1 MVGHISLI
9 CICDGCDRREET
21 KDLGELGLEKLGIS
35 NVGWKR
41 RRRVSMQIRRMSPTG
56 ILGSHGDWRFL
67 AVLVILATY
76 GVAQQTASPQD
87 SGTASADLASM
98 DLEQLMDLKV
108 TTASLF
114 SDKLS
119 QAPGIMS
126 VVTGDELRRF
136 GGLTLG
142 EILDRVPGLTQSS
155 QYFTDRSLI
164 AADGDQTKTSG
175 AHILF
180 LINGR
185 PTREVMEG
193 GIISDLLESFPVE
206 ILERIEI
213 IRGPGS
219 VLYGSNAFSA
229 VINLITRKANGNEAS
244 IHGLAGPN
252 GALSSSGHFL
262 YQRGEFSMVG
272 ASQIHQAPNWNFIYL
287 VPPPLQDN
295 PDAPPEPPFHDVT
308 MVDRGTGDYLGMN
321 YKGFSFMSAF
331 TEWQTTAFVQGA
343 VGETRQTRDFADLGY
358 EHKVRANW
366 DMNFNTTFTRT
377 TFETFA
383 YPYTDRDSH
392 EIVAEWTNLI
402 TLTSKDRLTAGMLF
416 NRIGGIEVASIDH
429 YAEDAGGSRPA
440 GGFYAQLDH
449 QLLPTVKLIGGFQSN
464 KFAGIPL
471 STVPRAGVI
480 WSPSQTV
487 SVKALYGEA
496 FRPPSLDETTL
507 NLPDIHG
514 NPRLVPEI
522 VETLDLGL
530 TLQYTHLQLG
540 ADYFHNHQIHS
551 IITVG
556 EAPIVYEN
564 LGGVV
569 FDGVV
574 AEGKYYFRSDFFA
587 QGSFL
592 FQTNHD
598 QTGASNVTPIPN
610 YGFKSGVSYES
621 SRGLVFGLFD
631 VSDGKAKPYVYN
643 VNPLTGWRHSLNAEA
658 RQDIS
663 RFLHLPEK
671 NTIAIAAHA
680 NDLLNQG
687 VWLPG
692 FGFFNID
699 SIPVQQ
705 GRTVYAGLEFSRG
718 KH

>member
-1 MVGHISLI
+1 
-9 CICDGCDRREET
+9 
-21 KDLGELGLEKLGIS
+21 
-35 NVGWKR
+35 
-41 RRRVSMQIRRMSPTG
+41 MQIRRISSIG
-56 ILGSHGDWRFL
+56 ILGSYGNWPFL

-76 GVAQQTASPQD
+76 GVAQQTAPPHE
-87 SGTASADLASM
+87 SGSASADLASM

-193 GIISDLLESFPVE
+193 GIISDLLESFPVD

-229 VINLITRKANGNEAS
+229 VINLITRKADGNEAS
-244 IHGLAGPN
+244 IRGLVGPN

-262 YQRGEFSMVG
+262 YKRGDFSMVA
-272 ASQIHQAPNWNFIYL
+272 ASQIHDAPNWNVIYL
-287 VPPPLQDN
+287 VPPPLQNN

-377 TFETFA
+377 TFETFS

-416 NRIGGIEVASIDH
+416 NRIAGIEVSSIEH
-429 YAEDAGGSRPA
+429 HEEDAGGSRPA
-440 GGFYAQLDH
+440 GGVYAQLDH

-496 FRPPSLDETTL
+496 FRPPSIDESTL

-514 NPRLVPEI
+514 NPNLRPEI
-522 VETLDLGL
+522 VETFDLGL

-540 ADYFHNHQIHS
+540 ADYFHNHQIHN

-574 AEGKYYFRSDFFA
+574 AEGKYYFRRDFFA

-621 SRGLVFGLFD
+621 SRGLGFGLFD
-631 VSDGKAKPYVYN
+631 VSDGKPKPYAYN
-643 VNPLTGWRHSLNAEA
+643 VNPLTGWRHSLNAEV

-671 NTIAIAAHA
+671 NTVAIAAHA
-680 NDLLNQG
+680 NDLLNQT

-705 GRTVYAGLEFSRG
+705 GRTVYGGLEFSLSRG

>member
-1 MVGHISLI
+1 MRIHSL
-9 CICDGCDRREET
+9 
-21 KDLGELGLEKLGIS
+21 
-35 NVGWKR
+35 
-41 RRRVSMQIRRMSPTG
+41 SPTRSLVSNSRSG
-56 ILGSHGDWRFL
+56 NFL
-67 AVLVILATY
+67 ALLLIFAPY
-76 GVAQQTASPQD
+76 AISQQTTPAQS
-87 SGTASADLASM
+87 SGAENADLTSL
-98 DLEQLMDLKV
+98 DLQQLMDVKV

-114 SDKLS
+114 TDKLS

-126 VVTGDELRRF
+126 VVTRDELSRF

-142 EILDRVPGLTQSS
+142 EVLDRVPGLTQSS

-175 AHILF
+175 GHILF

-193 GIISDLLESFPVE
+193 GIISDLLESFPIE

-229 VINLITRKANGNEAS
+229 VINLITRKAYGNEAG
-244 IHGLAGPN
+244 IHGLVGAD
-252 GALSSSGHFL
+252 GALASSGHFL
-262 YQRGEFSMVG
+262 YQRGDFSMVG
-272 ASQIHQAPNWNFIYL
+272 ASQLHESPNWNLHYL
-287 VPPPLQDN
+287 VPPPLQHN
-295 PDAPPEPPFHDVT
+295 PDAPPEPPFHNTT
-308 MVDRGTGDYLGMN
+308 MFDRGTGDYLGIN
-321 YKGFSFMSAF
+321 YKGFSAMSAF

-343 VGETRQTRDFADLGY
+343 VGETRQTRDFGDLGY
-358 EHKVRANW
+358 EHKIRANW
-366 DMNFNTTFTRT
+366 DMNFNFDYTRT
-377 TFETFA
+377 TFNTFA
-383 YPYTDRDSH
+383 YPYTDRDSN

-416 NRIGGIEVASIDH
+416 DRIAGTEVASINH
-429 YAEDAGGSRPA
+429 AAEDAGGSRPA
-440 GGFYAQLDH
+440 GGFYAQIDH
-449 QLLPTVKLIGGFQSN
+449 QLVPSVKLIAGFQSN
-464 KFAGIPL
+464 KFANIPF
-471 STVPRAGVI
+471 STVPRVGVI
-480 WSPSQTV
+480 WSPSHTA
-487 SVKALYGEA
+487 SVKLLSGEA
-496 FRPPSLDETTL
+496 FRPPSLDENTL

-514 NPRLVPEI
+514 NPNLVPEI

-530 TLQYTHLQLG
+530 TLQYTRLQLG

-551 IITVG
+551 IITAG
-556 EAPIVYEN
+556 EAPIVYQN

-574 AEGKYYFRSDFFA
+574 AEGKYYFRRNFFT

-598 QTGASNVTPIPN
+598 QTGASDVTPIPN
-610 YGFKSGVSYES
+610 YGFKAGMSYES
-621 SRGLVFGLFD
+621 RRGLGLGLFD
-631 VSDGKAKPYVYN
+631 VSDGKPKPYAFN
-643 VNPLTGWRHSLNAEA
+643 VNPLTGWRHSLNAEL
-658 RQDIS
+658 RQDVS
-663 RFLHLPEK
+663 RYLHMPEK
-671 NTIAIAAHA
+671 NTVAIAAHA
-680 NDLLNQG
+680 NDLLNQS

-705 GRTVYAGLEFSRG
+705 GRTVYAGLEFAVG

>member
-1 MVGHISLI
+1 LI
-9 CICDGCDRREET
+9 IHT
-21 KDLGELGLEKLGIS
+21 SKLH
-35 NVGWKR
+35 VA
-41 RRRVSMQIRRMSPTG
+41 TG
-56 ILGSHGDWRFL
+56 AALFFL
-67 AVLVILATY
+67 IASCGFSRQNAS
-76 GVAQQTASPQD
+76 QQN
-87 SGTASADLASM
+87 SANPADELASM
-98 DLEQLMDLKV
+98 DLEKLMDIEV
-108 TTASLF
+108 TTASRF

-119 QAPGIMS
+119 EAPSIMS
-126 VVTGDELRRF
+126 VVTSDELRRF
-136 GGLTLG
+136 GGITLG

-155 QYFTDRSLI
+155 QYFTDRSLV

-229 VINLITRKANGNEAS
+229 VVNLITRKADGNDAS
-244 IHGLAGPN
+244 IRGLVGAN
-252 GALSSSGHFL
+252 GALASSGHFL
-262 YQRGEFSMVG
+262 YKQGDFSMVG
-272 ASQIHQAPNWNFIYL
+272 ASQIHEAPDWNLTYL
-287 VPPPLQDN
+287 VPPPLQNN
-295 PDAPPEPPFHDVT
+295 PDAPPEPPFHNST

-321 YKGFSFMSAF
+321 YKGLSFMSAF

-358 EHKVRANW
+358 EYKARDNW
-366 DMNFNTTFTRT
+366 DMNFHATYTRT
-377 TFETFA
+377 TFMTFA
-383 YPYTDRDSH
+383 YPYTDRDSN
-392 EIVAEWTNLI
+392 EFVGEWTNLI

-416 NRIGGIEVASIDH
+416 NRIAGTEVASIDH
-429 YAEDAGGSRPA
+429 SAEDAGGNRPA

-449 QLLPTVKLIGGFQSN
+449 QLLPSVKLIGGFQSN
-464 KFAGIPL
+464 KFAGIPF
-471 STVPRAGVI
+471 STVPRAGMI
-480 WSPSQTV
+480 WSPSHTV
-487 SVKALYGEA
+487 SVKVLYSEA
-496 FRPPSLDETTL
+496 FRPPSLDENTL
-507 NLPDIHG
+507 NLPDIQG
-514 NPRLVPEI
+514 NRNLRPEI
-522 VETLDLGL
+522 VESFDLGL
-530 TLQYTHLQLG
+530 SLQYTHFQLG
-540 ADYFHNHQIHS
+540 ANYFHNHQVHS

-556 EAPIVYEN
+556 EAPIHYEN

-574 AEGKYYFRSDFFA
+574 AEGKYYFRRDFFT

-598 QTGASNVTPIPN
+598 QTGASNITPIPN
-610 YGFKSGVSYES
+610 YGFKTGISYEN

-631 VSDGKAKPYVYN
+631 VSDGKTKPYAYN
-643 VNPLTGWRHSLNAEA
+643 VNPLTGWRYSLNAEL

-663 RFLHLPEK
+663 RFLRLRER
-671 NTIAIAAHA
+671 NTVVIAVHA
-680 NDLLNQG
+680 NDLLDQT

-718 KH
+718 KQ

>member
-1 MVGHISLI
+1 MP
-9 CICDGCDRREET
+9 
-21 KDLGELGLEKLGIS
+21 
-35 NVGWKR
+35 
-41 RRRVSMQIRRMSPTG
+41 IRRTSSIG
-56 ILGSHGDWRFL
+56 VLGSYRNWRFL
-67 AVLVILATY
+67 ALFIILGTY
-76 GVAQQTASPQD
+76 GVSQQTASPQN
-87 SGTASADLASM
+87 SGTPTADLASM

-119 QAPGIMS
+119 EAPGIMS
-126 VVTGDELRRF
+126 VVTSDELRRF

-155 QYFTDRSLI
+155 QYFTDRSLV

-229 VINLITRKANGNEAS
+229 VINLITRKAEGDHVS
-244 IHGLAGPN
+244 IRGLVGPN
-252 GALSSSGHFL
+252 GALASSGHFM
-262 YQRGEFSMVG
+262 YKRGDFSLVG
-272 ASQIHQAPNWNFIYL
+272 ASQIHEAPNWNITYL
-287 VPPPLQDN
+287 VPSILQDN

-308 MVDRGTGDYLGMN
+308 MIDRGTGDYLGMN
-321 YKGFSFMSAF
+321 YKGFSAMSAF

-343 VGETRQTRDFADLGY
+343 VGETRQTRDFGDLGY
-358 EHKVRANW
+358 KHKVRENW
-366 DMNFNTTFTRT
+366 EMDFNFDYTRT
-377 TFETFA
+377 TFNTFA
-383 YPYTDRDSH
+383 YPYTDRDSN
-392 EIVAEWTNLI
+392 EVVAEWTNLI

-416 NRIGGIEVASIDH
+416 HRISGTEVASIDH
-429 YAEDAGGSRPA
+429 AAEDAGGSRPA
-440 GGFYAQLDH
+440 GGFYAQIDH
-449 QLLPTVKLIGGFQSN
+449 QLVPSVKLIAGFQSN
-464 KFAGIPL
+464 KFANIPF
-471 STVPRAGVI
+471 STVPRVGVI
-480 WSPSQTV
+480 WGPSHTV
-487 SVKALYGEA
+487 SIKALYGEA
-496 FRPPSLDETTL
+496 FRPPSIDETTL

-514 NPRLVPEI
+514 NPNLVPEI
-522 VETLDLGL
+522 VETIDLGL

-574 AEGKYYFRSDFFA
+574 AEGKYYFRKDFFT

-592 FQTNHD
+592 YQTNHD

-610 YGFKSGVSYES
+610 YGFKTALSYAS
-621 SRGLVFGLFD
+621 SRGLVFGLSD
-631 VSDGKAKPYVYN
+631 VSDGKTKPYAYN
-643 VNPLTGWRHSLNAEA
+643 VNPLSGWRHSLNAEV

-663 RFLHLPEK
+663 RFLHMPER
-671 NTIAIAAHA
+671 NSVAIAAHA
-680 NDLLNQG
+680 NDLLNQT

>member
-1 MVGHISLI
+1 MAALLI
-9 CICDGCDRREET
+9 LLAGYGFSQQA
-21 KDLGELGLEKLGIS
+21 LLPQS
-35 NVGWKR
+35 
-41 RRRVSMQIRRMSPTG
+41 S
-56 ILGSHGDWRFL
+56 GS
-67 AVLVILATY
+67 
-76 GVAQQTASPQD
+76 
-87 SGTASADLASM
+87 ASADLGSM
-98 DLEQLMDLKV
+98 DLQQLMDVKV

-114 SDKLS
+114 TDKLS

-126 VVTGDELRRF
+126 VVTSDELRRF

-164 AADGDQTKTSG
+164 AVDGDQTKTSG

-193 GIISDLLESFPVE
+193 GIISDLMESFPVE

-229 VINLITRKANGNEAS
+229 VINLITRKAEGNEAG
-244 IHGLAGPN
+244 IRGLVGVN
-252 GALSSSGHFL
+252 GALTSSGHFL
-262 YQRGEFSMVG
+262 YKRGDFSLVG
-272 ASQIHQAPNWNFIYL
+272 ASQIHEAPNWNILYL

-295 PDAPPEPPFHDVT
+295 PDAPPEPPFHNVT
-308 MVDRGTGDYLGMN
+308 QVDRGTGDYLGMN
-321 YKGFSFMSAF
+321 YKGFSAMAAF
-331 TEWQTTAFVQGA
+331 TEWQTEAYVQGA
-343 VGETRQTRDFADLGY
+343 VGETRQTRDFGDLGY
-358 EHKVRANW
+358 EHKVRENW
-366 DMNFNTTFTRT
+366 DMTFNFDYTRT
-377 TFETFA
+377 TFNTFA
-383 YPYTDRDSH
+383 YPYTDRDSN

-416 NRIGGIEVASIDH
+416 HRISGTEVASINH
-429 YAEDAGGSRPA
+429 AAEDAGGTRPA
-440 GGFYAQLDH
+440 GGSYAQIDH
-449 QLLPTVKLIGGFQSN
+449 QLLASVKLIAGFQSN
-464 KFAGIPL
+464 KFANIPF
-471 STVPRAGVI
+471 STVPRVGVI
-480 WSPSQTV
+480 WSPSHTV

-496 FRPPSLDETTL
+496 FRPPSIDETTL

-514 NPRLVPEI
+514 NPNLVPEI
-522 VETLDLGL
+522 VETIDLGV
-530 TLQYTHLQLG
+530 TLQYTHLELG

-556 EAPIVYEN
+556 EAPIIYEN

-569 FDGVV
+569 FDGMV
-574 AEGKYYFRSDFFA
+574 AEGKYYFRKNFFT

-592 FQTNHD
+592 YQTNHD

-610 YGFKSGVSYES
+610 YGFKTAMSYES
-621 SRGLVFGLFD
+621 SRGLVFGLSD
-631 VSDGKAKPYVYN
+631 VSDGKTKPYAYN
-643 VNPLTGWRHSLNAEA
+643 VNPLSGWRHSLNAEV

-671 NTIAIAAHA
+671 DSVAIAAHA
-680 NDLLNQG
+680 NDLLNQT

-692 FGFFNID
+692 FGFFSID

>member
-1 MVGHISLI
+1 MHIRGMRPI
-9 CICDGCDRREET
+9 
-21 KDLGELGLEKLGIS
+21 
-35 NVGWKR
+35 
-41 RRRVSMQIRRMSPTG
+41 G
-56 ILGSHGDWRFL
+56 ILGSSGKWPFL
-67 AVLVILATY
+67 AVLVILGTY
-76 GVAQQTASPQD
+76 GGAQQSASPQA

-98 DLEQLMDLKV
+98 DLAQLMDLKV

-126 VVTGDELRRF
+126 VVTSDELRRF

-142 EILDRVPGLTQSS
+142 EVLDRVPGLTQSS
-155 QYFTDRSLI
+155 QYFTDRSLV
-164 AADGDQTKTSG
+164 AVDGDQTKTSG

-193 GIISDLLESFPVE
+193 GIISDLLESFPVD

-229 VINLITRKANGNEAS
+229 VINLITRKAEGNEAS
-244 IHGLAGPN
+244 IHGLVGPN
-252 GALSSSGHFL
+252 GALASTGHFL
-262 YQRGEFSMVG
+262 YKRGDFSLVG
-272 ASQIHQAPNWNFIYL
+272 ASQIHEAPNWNITYL
-287 VPPPLQDN
+287 VPSILQDN

-308 MVDRGTGDYLGMN
+308 MFDRGTGDYVGMN
-321 YKGFSFMSAF
+321 YKGLSAMGAF

-343 VGETRQTRDFADLGY
+343 VGETRQTRDFGDLGY
-358 EHKVRANW
+358 EHKVRENW
-366 DMNFNTTFTRT
+366 DMTFNFDYTRT
-377 TFETFA
+377 TFITFA
-383 YPYTDRDSH
+383 YPYTDRDSN

-416 NRIGGIEVASIDH
+416 NRISGTEVASIDH
-429 YAEDAGGSRPA
+429 AAEDAGGSRPA
-440 GGFYAQLDH
+440 GGFYAQIDH
-449 QLLPTVKLIGGFQSN
+449 QLLQSLKLIAGFQSN
-464 KFAGIPL
+464 KFANIPF

-480 WSPSQTV
+480 WSPSHTV

-496 FRPPSLDETTL
+496 FRPPSIDETTL

-514 NPRLVPEI
+514 NPNLVPEI
-522 VETLDLGL
+522 VETVDLGL

-540 ADYFHNHQIHS
+540 VDYFHNHQIQS

-574 AEGKYYFRSDFFA
+574 AEGKYYFRKDFFT

-592 FQTNHD
+592 YQTNHD

-610 YGFKSGVSYES
+610 YGFKCGMSYES
-621 SRGLVFGLFD
+621 RRGLVLGFFD
-631 VSDGKAKPYVYN
+631 VSDGKTNPYAYN
-643 VNPLTGWRHSLNAEA
+643 VNPLSGWRHILNAEA
-658 RQDIS
+658 RQDVS

-671 NTIAIAAHA
+671 NTVALAAHA
-680 NDLLNQG
+680 NDLLNQT

-705 GRTVYAGLEFSRG
+705 GRTVYAGLEFSIG